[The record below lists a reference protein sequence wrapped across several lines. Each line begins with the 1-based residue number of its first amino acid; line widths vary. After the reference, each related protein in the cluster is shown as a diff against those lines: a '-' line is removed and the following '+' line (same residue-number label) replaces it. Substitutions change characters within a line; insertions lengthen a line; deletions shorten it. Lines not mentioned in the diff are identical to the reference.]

1 LARALAATGATRGME
16 LDIHPNMVHLFTYRH
31 DKSANKL
38 TPEKLLN
45 TMRGPADR
53 YLSPDRRDF
62 FAITRR

>member
-38 TPEKLLN
+38 TPEKLLD